1 LYKRTIL
8 LVLIA
13 LFLAGNNAFAASR
26 TLQLPI
32 GGNFTDAFGGT
43 GSFTGQFALIEFAAE
58 NNQILAKGFVSGIL
72 TDSRGRVVGSVMKD
86 VSVPVTVSSGE
97 PSIGRVASLSVGALA
112 TCPILHLDL
121 GPLHLNVLGL
131 RVDLA
136 EVILD
141 ISAESGP
148 GNLLGNLLCAIVHLL
163 DGGGSMATLA
173 NLLNQVLQAV
183 TNLLA

>member
-1 LYKRTIL
+1 
-8 LVLIA
+8 
-13 LFLAGNNAFAASR
+13 
-26 TLQLPI
+26 
-32 GGNFTDAFGGT
+32 GT

-58 NNQILAKGFVSGIL
+58 SNQILAKGFVSGIL

-97 PSIGRVASLSVGALA
+97 PSTGRIASLSVGALA

-141 ISAESGP
+141 ISAESGQ
-148 GNLLGNLLCAIVHLL
+148 GNLLGNL
-163 DGGGSMATLA
+163 
-173 NLLNQVLQAV
+173 
-183 TNLLA
+183 